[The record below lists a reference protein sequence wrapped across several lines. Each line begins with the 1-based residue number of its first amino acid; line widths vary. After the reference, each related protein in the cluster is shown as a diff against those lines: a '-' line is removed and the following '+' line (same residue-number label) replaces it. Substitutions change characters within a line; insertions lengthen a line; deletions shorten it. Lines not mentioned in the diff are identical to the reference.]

1 MSAPLSAAQ
10 QREIHGQVAG
20 FLGRNP
26 SFLRLPP
33 GQQADIVRS
42 TAQIVE
48 AMAEGK
54 RRTGDPYAEAM
65 ESFTGARG
73 SFDTDSHAQAGQVV
87 GDAGKLLKDSK
98 SMEFGAGIG
107 VGVTQAARMVKE
119 IDFPAFVASLI
130 EGTFH
135 AIVKSSIEQM
145 QAYAEMVKSVSS
157 SLNEF
162 KDRNTTDNQARDSL
176 VSRYPR
182 FLQINVVDNQP
193 KLQARPDIDTTDLPD
208 FGKDMG
214 LDESITDLD
223 DDTIENKLVPA
234 ARDDLARTRQ
244 QLLATIILMGINRII
259 VTDGKINAKIRF
271 QFSATEKRQTT
282 AQAFD
287 YAYMGTTVTSSAQE
301 ESTYQGE
308 QQSGDL
314 SNGFSYT
321 GPNRYATGQYQTT
334 STPDVRVTSDVN
346 MSSDA
351 NLQASGQIMGE
362 VSVNFKSETF
372 PLEKMVDTD
381 QMMRLQ
387 QAQGAGRGAPPPAAP
402 GATPAAAPA
411 TPATAPPAPAAPPA
425 AAPARV

>member
-1 MSAPLSAAQ
+1 MAAPLTTAQ
-10 QREIHGQVAG
+10 QHEIRRQVET
-20 FLGRNP
+20 FLRRNP
-26 SFLRLPP
+26 SFSSLPHA
-33 GQQADIVRS
+33 QQADMVLS
-42 TAQIVE
+42 TARVVE
-48 AMAEGK
+48 AMAEGN
-54 RRTGDPYAEAM
+54 RRPGDPYAAVM
-65 ESFTGARG
+65 EGSTQAVGAG
-73 SFDTDSHAQAGQVV
+73 GMYDTDAHAKAGQVV

-98 SMEFGAGIG
+98 AMQFGEGIG

-119 IDFPAFVASLI
+119 IDFPTFVASLI

-162 KDRNTTDNQARDSL
+162 KDRNTTDNQARDHL

-182 FLQINVVDNQP
+182 FLQINIVDNQP
-193 KLQARPDIDTTDLPD
+193 KVQPRPDVDPDTLPD
-208 FGKDMG
+208 FGKELG

-244 QLLATIILMGINRII
+244 QLLATIVLMGINRII

-271 QFSATEKRQTT
+271 QFSANEKRQTT

-287 YAYMGTTVTSSAQE
+287 YAYMGTKVASEAQYE
-301 ESTYQGE
+301 DTYEGGQG
-308 QQSGDL
+308 SYDPSKGY
-314 SNGFSYT
+314 SYT
-321 GPNRYATGQYQTT
+321 GPNRYATGQYKTNT
-334 STPDVRVTSDVN
+334 EPDVRVTSDVN

-351 NLQASGQIMGE
+351 NIQASGQIMGE

-381 QMMRLQ
+381 QMLRLQ
-387 QAQGAGRGAPPPAAP
+387 QAQGAGRGAPPPPAP
-402 GATPAAAPA
+402 GATPS
-411 TPATAPPAPAAPPA
+411 TPATAPATAAPAPAARA
-425 AAPARV
+425 